1 MSRFILSEVHVVS
14 STACQRGRNCL
25 VWWAQGSCGYV
36 KAVAHRHEV
45 SPVAG
50 KWSGFVR
57 VWIGWGIFTF
67 WNLYQNHNKNE
78 LEFEDSCLWW
88 THGLV
93 SLMVPPRDRAG
104 REFISVGIMLLPPQT
119 GRALGNPSIIIMKAL
134 PVWDC
139 KEKMFKSHSFT
150 NTTSYRCWLKT
161 NPCLQMLVLKAK
173 ICSGEQCGSC
183 CQKVQL
189 QVPTKTAAKSKPSES
204 AWTIMTRTNKT
215 GLAAHVPSIVWY
227 LLQIKAT
234 AMRSSLNWH
243 FIPDQFWKR
252 DKENKVMLHTNLKGY
267 YIYICHLSGNFSVHA
282 SPTVLFQCCF
292 LCLRLPEILQLRSLA
307 EHRET

>member
-1 MSRFILSEVHVVS
+1 
-14 STACQRGRNCL
+14 
-25 VWWAQGSCGYV
+25 
-36 KAVAHRHEV
+36 
-45 SPVAG
+45 
-50 KWSGFVR
+50 
-57 VWIGWGIFTF
+57 
-67 WNLYQNHNKNE
+67 
-78 LEFEDSCLWW
+78 
-88 THGLV
+88 
-93 SLMVPPRDRAG
+93 MVPPRDRAG

-307 EHRET
+307 EHRETTQTSKKAYQGNSAIRKPGLSLLCLQGWLLINIVE